1 MPLSPAP
8 IDIEPP
14 PLAPLE
20 LAQTEPPPPAASATP
35 APIETGQAEA
45 ERPTARLTHTNFTSE
60 PLEMPL
66 SPAPLKIAQAESTQP
81 TADFTHAVTSTPLE
95 LEHKAETPI
104 ETPMVESGS
113 SLTDVITRMSSAPL
127 EQEAEAE
134 RPPAHSAHTNV
145 TPTPLEVET
154 PLPPE
159 PLELAEMETP
169 LVQGYQPLSPEPLE
183 LAEMETPPVQGVEE
197 QILRS
202 ASALPPLPLDTVTP
216 EQGGS
221 GDRVLDGGET
231 PQPPADSTQNTATPA
246 PIEHEATKLVLRSAS
261 AQRRV
266 LKAVA
271 CPAPA
276 ERAAAGKARDPARP
290 QPAWRAQAEARRVE
304 AEAKVRAPPAEVVR
318 SSQPHSRMLP
328 SDWEELATPVVA
340 WVAAVTG
347 VHPLL
352 PAEPAALAQL
362 ATVPAT
368 DKPAS
373 VFLPAAES
381 DEATVGI
388 ISFAPVQK
396 RPLRSPPK

>member
-1 MPLSPAP
+1 MLKRMGAVIARTCQPCAATRDSKGVGAANAAKLAVASTQLETPLEESESSLADVIIRMPSAPLEHEEAEAERPPAHSTHTTYTSEPLEMPLSPAP

-266 LKAVA
+266 LKAVVG
-271 CPAPA
+271 P
-276 ERAAAGKARDPARP
+276 KA
-290 QPAWRAQAEARRVE
+290 
-304 AEAKVRAPPAEVVR
+304 
-318 SSQPHSRMLP
+318 S
-328 SDWEELATPVVA
+328 PV
-340 WVAAVTG
+340 
-347 VHPLL
+347 
-352 PAEPAALAQL
+352 
-362 ATVPAT
+362 
-368 DKPAS
+368 
-373 VFLPAAES
+373 
-381 DEATVGI
+381 
-388 ISFAPVQK
+388 
-396 RPLRSPPK
+396 